1 MKILIVDDEMAA
13 LSKMKVLLAPYGD
26 CTLSTNNHQALQLC
40 AKAIQSGFPFDLITI
55 DIRLGNASGHT
66 LLEKIMEM
74 ESTAKVPSAKKIMIT
89 ASGTRDNL
97 VKARA
102 KGCDDFLV
110 KPVRRDALEQK
121 LLAMGYARKN
131 SSASSS
137 N

>member
-13 LSKMKVLLAPYGD
+13 LSKMKVLLSPYGD

-40 AKAIQSGFPFDLITI
+40 GKAIQSGFPFDLITI

-66 LLEKIMEM
+66 LLEKIMEL
-74 ESTAKVPSAKKIMIT
+74 ESAAKVPLSKKIMIT

-131 SSASSS
+131 PSASSS